1 MLKSSLSYYSDTYIF
16 VSGTLTFADLAV
28 GGGNNIMQ
36 LVFENCAPFIYCIS
50 KISNTQ
56 ICNAKDNYIVISL

>member
-16 VSGTLTFADLAV
+16 ASETLTFADLAV

-36 LVFENCAPFIYCIS
+36 LVFENCAPFIYRIS